1 MATIDRMQVLAVA
14 PDVPTFR
21 HTDHEPPVTTTTTVV
36 RVIDADGAEGVGA
49 YDSDTFGEPD
59 RAPLER
65 LRTVVPRLI
74 GRDAEDREGIAAT
87 LTEGGTLPW
96 PPTVASAV

>member
-1 MATIDRMQVLAVA
+1 MATIDRIEVLAVA

-21 HTDHEPPVTTTTTVV
+21 YTDHEPPVTTTTTVV
-36 RVIDADGAEGVGA
+36 RVIDADGVEGAGA

-65 LRTVVPRLI
+65 LRSSGARSGSPNVS
-74 GRDAEDREGIAAT
+74 E
-87 LTEGGTLPW
+87 
-96 PPTVASAV
+96 S